1 MNPVFFMENNTEKTI
16 YFAGGCFWGTEHL
29 FSLVPGV
36 TATRVGYA
44 NSRVADPTYELVCS
58 GTTGAAETVEVTF
71 NPRRVGLTQLVDL
84 YLKSVDPTSF
94 NRQGNDCGTQYRTGI
109 YYADQADSQPV
120 FDALRRLAAELG
132 RPVAIESGPI
142 ENFYPAEEYH
152 QQYLRKNP
160 GGYCHVNP
168 ALFKEA
174 AGLKLLPQPADGTA

>member
-1 MNPVFFMENNTEKTI
+1 MEDNTEKTI

-71 NPRRVGLTQLVDL
+71 NPRLVGLTQLVDL
-84 YLKSVDPTSF
+84 YLKSVDPTSV
-94 NRQGNDCGTQYRTGI
+94 NRQGDDCGTQYRTGI
-109 YYADQADSQPV
+109 YYAAPADAQPV
-120 FDALRRLAAELG
+120 FEALRRLAAELG

-174 AGLKLLPQPADGTA
+174 ARTAR